1 MYKTMKIKNI
11 VAALA
16 ISVAVLAGC
25 KKTDPV
31 LVGLMAQWHHTA
43 EEADIWL
50 DLESDGGFALYQKLG
65 DSPYVVYKGVWTYVD
80 GVLSGSY
87 IEEVKT
93 DTEAE
98 AGDGAGTDTKA
109 DAVPEA
115 GDGTGTEPV
124 YHPWGSKYKV
134 ELDGTSVPAT
144 LTLTALNASEE
155 RITYTR
161 ATIPSE
167 IIRNAREPYSLN
179 TAKSGSIDS
188 PIL

>member
-1 MYKTMKIKNI
+1 MYKIMKIKNI

-93 DTEAE
+93 DTDTETE
-98 AGDGAGTDTKA
+98 AGDGA
-109 DAVPEA
+109 
-115 GDGTGTEPV
+115 GTEPV

-167 IIRNAREPYSLN
+167 IIRNAREPYGLN

>member
-1 MYKTMKIKNI
+1 MKIKNI
-11 VAALA
+11 VAALVVLA
-16 ISVAVLAGC
+16 AFLAGC
-25 KKTDPV
+25 KKQDPV
-31 LVGLMAQWHHTA
+31 LAGMIGQWHYA
-43 EEADIWL
+43 GEEVDIWI
-50 DLESDGGFALYQKLG
+50 DLGSDGGFALYQKLG

-98 AGDGAGTDTKA
+98 AGDG
-109 DAVPEA
+109 
-115 GDGTGTEPV
+115 TGMEPV

-167 IIRNAREPYSLN
+167 IIRNAREPYGLN

>member
-1 MYKTMKIKNI
+1 MKIKNI

-16 ISVAVLAGC
+16 ISAAVLAGC
-25 KKTDPV
+25 KKIDPV
-31 LVGLMAQWHHTA
+31 LAGMIGQWHYA
-43 EEADIWL
+43 GEEVDIWI
-50 DLESDGGFALYQKLG
+50 DLGSDGGFALYQKLG
-65 DSPYVVYKGVWTYVD
+65 DSPYVAYKGVWTYAE

-87 IEEVKT
+87 IEEVK
-93 DTEAE
+93 
-98 AGDGAGTDTKA
+98 
-109 DAVPEA
+109 
-115 GDGTGTEPV
+115 TGTEPV

-167 IIRNAREPYSLN
+167 IIRNARKPYGLN

>member
-1 MYKTMKIKNI
+1 MKIRNI
-11 VAALA
+11 VAALVVLA
-16 ISVAVLAGC
+16 AFLAGC
-25 KKTDPV
+25 KKQDPV
-31 LVGLMAQWHHTA
+31 LAGMIGQWHHTA

-93 DTEAE
+93 GTGTEAE
-98 AGDGAGTDTKA
+98 
-109 DAVPEA
+109 V

-167 IIRNAREPYSLN
+167 IIRNAREPYGLN

>member
-1 MYKTMKIKNI
+1 MKIKNI

-16 ISVAVLAGC
+16 ISAAVLAGC
-25 KKTDPV
+25 KKSDPV
-31 LVGLMAQWHHTA
+31 LAGMIGQWHYA
-43 EEADIWL
+43 GEEVDIWI
-50 DLESDGGFALYQKLG
+50 DLGSDGGFALYQKLG
-65 DSPYVVYKGVWTYVD
+65 DSPYVAYKGVWTYAE

-93 DTEAE
+93 GTDTEA
-98 AGDGAGTDTKA
+98 
-109 DAVPEA
+109 EA

-155 RITYTR
+155 RITYTG

-167 IIRNAREPYSLN
+167 IIRNAREPYGLN